1 MYRQPVLIYN
11 PYAGKIRRNRER
23 ILQRT
28 IAALGRAGMTPRVLP
43 TDAAGHATELARTAI
58 EEGADLVLALG
69 GDGTLN
75 EAANGMAALGR
86 PAGRGSASSW
96 NGGECALANELGTVG
111 SSRPDRAAEKLAKC
125 EPKSVALGRLTTA
138 DGASR
143 YFLCMAGAG
152 LDAKIVRDV
161 SSGLKDRTGKVAYWA
176 AGLAQFPHRVEQL
189 EVRVKGKVY
198 RCGFALA
205 SRVRNYGGDLE
216 IASGASLLRDDFEV
230 VLFESANPLRYAW
243 YMFGVGLR
251 RVQRMQ
257 GVQTLS
263 APCAEILCGTDLQ
276 MDGGYAGRQTARLE
290 TGPSGAGAAHSGRV
304 WITARTSLTGLMMSR
319 CRPGAEFTEVLGRH
333 FRLMID
339 PGGGTRRISTF
350 LRGRFSRQSSLSG
363 SASAAK
369 ARTLCSWPRVVL
381 ALMPLLLEFRWISK
395 ASINWRTYL
404 ACLLGVLS
412 HLALDLTNV
421 YGVRVL
427 LPFFLALAA
436 AGHDG
441 TSSTWWILPAFLF
454 WRWPALY
461 CWPSW

>member
-58 EEGADLVLALG
+58 AEGADLVLALG

-75 EAANGMAALGR
+75 EAANGMAHSGVPLGVL
-86 PAGRGSASSW
+86 PAGTA
-96 NGGECALANELGTVG
+96 NVLANELGLG
-111 SSRPDRAAEKLAKC
+111 SRPDRAAEKLAKC
-125 EPKSVALGRLTTA
+125 EPKSVAMGRLTTP

-263 APCAEILCGTDLQ
+263 AQCAEILCGTDLQ
-276 MDGGYAGRQTARLE
+276 MDGEYAEASNRAARGNRPAGADAADSARLWITSHALADRADDGTHRPGANHR
-290 TGPSGAGAAHSGRV
+290 TGRHAHDDPGGEYPGHRRSGRRFSRQPAVPGSSSRLHAFSVHGANNGAGAALIGSLDFESLHQLAKLSGMP
-304 WITARTSLTGLMMSR
+304 ARR
-319 CRPGAEFTEVLGRH
+319 AEPFGSG
-333 FRLMID
+333 FD
-339 PGGGTRRISTF
+339 QC
-350 LRGRFSRQSSLSG
+350 LRGPC
-363 SASAAK
+363 SAA
-369 ARTLCSWPRVVL
+369 L
-381 ALMPLLLEFRWISK
+381 
-395 ASINWRTYL
+395 
-404 ACLLGVLS
+404 
-412 HLALDLTNV
+412 
-421 YGVRVL
+421 
-427 LPFFLALAA
+427 FLALAP

-441 TSSTWWILPAFLF
+441 
-454 WRWPALY
+454 Y
-461 CWPSW
+461 CRSLDSVDFYSGDGGSRR